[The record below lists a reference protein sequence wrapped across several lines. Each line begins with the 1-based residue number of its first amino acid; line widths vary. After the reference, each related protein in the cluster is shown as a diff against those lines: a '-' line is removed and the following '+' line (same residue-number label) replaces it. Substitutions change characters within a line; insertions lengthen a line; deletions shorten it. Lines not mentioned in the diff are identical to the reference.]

1 MAIRKLRTTD
11 ASGNAPSAADLDAA
25 AEEQKMEDATAGM
38 TVDDAQEL
46 VDYLVAHGHSEEE
59 AQTFVA
65 QHPESIRLAVKGHT
79 APAPVPPPTTP
90 AAHPPKTEQPGTEQ
104 AAPASRQGPAS
115 FQAPGPGV
123 NWTDPKLDTT
133 KKDSMGNEK
142 LDQGT
147 FGPKGKSVP
156 PDVQTE
162 VERQA
167 AADAKEAKLA
177 KGMASTAGVD
187 SVGKPKGAFKTISQ
201 GVDKHGAKIPDKVDY
216 SQPLEKPVHAG
227 PRGKGAPKDTYRAK

>member
-11 ASGNAPSAADLDAA
+11 ASGNAPSAADLDSV
-25 AEEQKMEDATAGM
+25 AEEQKMKEATAGV

-46 VDYLVAHGHSEEE
+46 VDYLVAHGHTEQE

-65 QHPESIRLAVKGHT
+65 EHPESIRAAVKGHT
-79 APAPVPPPTTP
+79 APAPVPPPTTA
-90 AAHPPKTEQPGTEQ
+90 AAHPPIRAQKSTQQ
-104 AAPASRQGPAS
+104 SAPASRQGPAS
-115 FQAPGPGV
+115 FQAPADNV

-133 KKDSMGNEK
+133 KKDSLGNEK

-162 VERQA
+162 TERQA
-167 AADAKEAKLA
+167 SADAKEAKLA

-187 SVGKPKGAFKTISQ
+187 SVGKPKGAFKTTSQ
-201 GVDKHGAKIPDKVDY
+201 GHDKHGAKIPDNVDY
-216 SQPLEKPVHAG
+216 SQPVEAPVHAG
-227 PRGKGAPKDTYRAK
+227 PRGKGAPKDSYRAK